1 MRASLSSALRAFLLI
16 SVASFAAQGVTSEMA
31 FRAELNLRIKNS
43 DSSLQSATLCGF
55 RPLALN
61 GKQYVWEVLDRASGR
76 SLEGSPFCKED
87 VVVGPH
93 QSLFSSFVWS
103 VQSIDELETGNFAN
117 YSLDELASTELANLA
132 HSFQQYPPEQ
142 RLEKIFEWMHTNI
155 AFSGI
160 RTQAEGAEHALRT
173 RSGDCTEHM
182 LLAGELL
189 QRNGFTVRRVL
200 GFSMPQDRK
209 LVTSS
214 SLHNWIEY
222 RENARWLIFDSS
234 YRVLGEPAERNY
246 ISVLYYQNS
255 QQLDIMPFWS
265 DVSELKFYLR

>member
-1 MRASLSSALRAFLLI
+1 MRALLNSVIRVFLLT
-16 SVASFAAQGVTSEMA
+16 SVASFAAQGLASEMV
-31 FRAELNLRIKNS
+31 FQAELNLRIKNS

-76 SLEGSPFCKED
+76 SLKGSPFCKED
-87 VVVGPH
+87 LVVGPH
-93 QSLFSSFVWS
+93 QSLSSALVWS
-103 VQSIDELETGNFAN
+103 VQSIDASGADNFVDYSQEDLVSAELN
-117 YSLDELASTELANLA
+117 DLAR
-132 HSFQQYPPEQ
+132 SFQKYPPKQ
-142 RLEKIFEWMHTNI
+142 RVERIFEWMHSNI
-155 AFSGI
+155 VFNGI
-160 RTQAEGAEHALRT
+160 RSRAEGAEHALRT
-173 RSGDCTEHM
+173 KSGDCTEHM

-189 QRNGFTVRRVL
+189 QRNGFTIRRTL
-200 GFSMPQDRK
+200 GFSIPKDRK
-209 LVTSS
+209 LMTAP

-255 QQLDIMPFWS
+255 QQLN
-265 DVSELKFYLR
+265 ELPLWITPASLKLHL